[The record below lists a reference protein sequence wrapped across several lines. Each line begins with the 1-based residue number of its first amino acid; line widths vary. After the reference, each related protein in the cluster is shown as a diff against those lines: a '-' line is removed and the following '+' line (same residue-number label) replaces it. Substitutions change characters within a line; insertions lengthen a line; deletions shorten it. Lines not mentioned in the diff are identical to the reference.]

1 MPSHALVREPESG
14 PRDDF
19 VLQGNQI
26 EMSDGL
32 DIANERIGSSSHR
45 GNGAMMALWGARF
58 SSSPAEAVFQLS
70 RSVDFDWRLAPY
82 DLVSSLAHLKAL
94 HRNGVIS
101 EELSATL
108 EKEIR
113 SLLADVV
120 AGRFLPTSE
129 DEDVHSALERALIER
144 LGPSGGTLRAGRSRN
159 DQVVT
164 DLKLYL
170 LDALSEIALLIDDL
184 AKALLEQG
192 EKHLDLVA
200 PGFTHLQH
208 AQPISFG
215 QELAKHA
222 HGLERDLDRLADWR
236 RRASLLPLGSAAL
249 AGSPL
254 ILDAEK
260 SATQL
265 GFAGVVENSIDGV
278 SDRDFVAEAL
288 FVLALLGTHISRI
301 GEEFTLFASSEFGW
315 VKVDDAYST
324 GSSIMPQKRN
334 PDVAELARG
343 KAGRLLGNLVT
354 VMTVLKGLPFAYNR
368 DLQEDKEPIF
378 DSIDTLTLLLPAVTG
393 MIKTAKFQRDRIVSG
408 AIAGFA
414 LATEVADYLVRKG
427 MPFAEAH
434 EVTGEVVRAA
444 EDQGI
449 GLESLALEEFEKAS
463 SLFGSDLLELLSGEA
478 AVRSRRSTMG
488 TAPVSVA
495 ASISRLR
502 ERLSEQRSHVEK
514 WRTRMD
520 EVLGL

>member
-1 MPSHALVREPESG
+1 
-14 PRDDF
+14 
-19 VLQGNQI
+19 
-26 EMSDGL
+26 
-32 DIANERIGSSSHR
+32 
-45 GNGAMMALWGARF
+45 MMALWGARF
-58 SSSPAEAVFQLS
+58 SSSPAEAVFRLS
-70 RSVDFDWRLAPY
+70 RSVHFDWRLAPY
-82 DLVSSLAHLKAL
+82 DLVSSLAHLQSLK
-94 HRNGVIS
+94 RNGVVT
-101 EELSATL
+101 EELATKL
-108 EKEIR
+108 ENGIK
-113 SLLADVV
+113 SLLADVI
-120 AGRFLPTSE
+120 AGRFMPNES
-129 DEDVHSALERALIER
+129 DEDVHSALERSLIER
-144 LGPSGGTLRAGRSRN
+144 MGAIGGTLRAGRSRN

-170 LDALSEIALLIDDL
+170 LDALGDLALQIEEL

-192 EKHLDLVA
+192 ENHLDLVA

-215 QELAKHA
+215 QELTKHA
-222 HGLERDLDRLADWR
+222 FALERDLDRLSDWR
-236 RRASLLPLGSAAL
+236 SRALLLPLGSAAL

-254 ILDAEK
+254 ILDPEK
-260 SATQL
+260 GLSQL
-265 GFAGVVENSIDGV
+265 GFEGVVENSIDGV

-343 KAGRLLGNLVT
+343 KSGRLLGNLVA

-378 DSIDTLTLLLPAVTG
+378 DSIDTLAILLPAVTG
-393 MIKTAKFQRDRIVSG
+393 MVKTAHFEREKIAAGS
-408 AIAGFA
+408 IAGFA

-434 EVTGEVVRAA
+434 EVTGQAVRLAESKGVGLERLSA
-444 EDQGI
+444 EDLSKVHPLLGR
-449 GLESLALEEFEKAS
+449 
-463 SLFGSDLLELLSGEA
+463 DLLPALTADG
-478 AVRSRRSTMG
+478 AVRSRTSVMG
-488 TAPVSVA
+488 TSPSSVS

-502 ERLSEQRSHVEK
+502 ERLAEKRSEVEK
-514 WRTRMD
+514 WRATMK
-520 EVLGL
+520 EVLSL